1 MSRPHILICMA
12 TYNGEAHIRA
22 QLDSLAVQDW
32 DDWRLIVSDD
42 GSTDRTLKVVRDF
55 ANGLP
60 DGKVQV
66 ILGPRKGATQNFL
79 SLLAH
84 AGPDDWVAW
93 CDQDD
98 VWKPD
103 RLSRGVANIAP
114 LVGPAI
120 TASRTVICDASL
132 RPLTD
137 APLYTRRAGFR
148 NALVQACVPGNTT
161 LMNPAAVRIM
171 QAGAVHAR
179 AAKVISHDWWAYL
192 LLSGAGAHVVRD
204 PATTVLYRQHLDNE
218 MGRNDTWR
226 ARLDRVR
233 RLGAG
238 EYGTWLHAN
247 LRALRACRNML
258 TDDASAVMDEF
269 TQAIEAPGPIA
280 VRRLMQLGV
289 YRQTRAGTLALM
301 AAAAAGRLRGERR

>member
-12 TYNGEAHIRA
+12 TYNGEGHIRA
-22 QLDSLAVQDW
+22 QLDSLAAQDW
-32 DDWRLIVSDD
+32 TDWRLIVSDD
-42 GSTDRTLKVVRDF
+42 GSTDRTLKVVLDF
-55 ANGLP
+55 ADDLP
-60 DGKVQV
+60 GGKVQV
-66 ILGPRKGATQNFL
+66 AEGPRQGATQNFL
-79 SLLAH
+79 SLLRH

-103 RLSRGVANIAP
+103 RLSRGVTNIAP

-120 TASRTVICDASL
+120 TASRTVICDARL

-137 APLYTRRAGFR
+137 APLYARPAGFR

-161 LMNPAAVRIM
+161 LMNPPALRIM
-171 QAGAVHAR
+171 QEGAAHAR
-179 AAKVISHDWWAYL
+179 AAGVISHDWWAYL
-192 LLSGAGAHVVRD
+192 LLSGAGAHVIRD
-204 PATTVLYRQHLDNE
+204 PATTVFYRQHGDNE

-226 ARLDRVR
+226 ARLDRLR

-247 LRALRACRNML
+247 LQALRACRDML
-258 TDDASAVMDEF
+258 TADAIAVMDEF
-269 TQAIEAPGPIA
+269 AQAVEAPGPIA
-280 VRRLMQLGV
+280 VRRLMRLGV
-289 YRQTRAGTLALM
+289 YRQTRAGTMALM
-301 AAAAAGRLRGERR
+301 AAATAGRLRGERQ